1 MAAKRAKKTAKK
13 TVKKSAKKATAKVA
27 KKATKPSA
35 KRTAKKSSSARA
47 KKSTKRAVKKSAKRS
62 AAGVSLKVDVPEVP
76 RRGVVTPT
84 STPTPKTPAAPA
96 AAAAK
101 TAAPK
106 KSSSPFFFIII
117 GVVALALIFISQ
129 GSKDSSSGSGTVA
142 EESTDQGTDEST
154 DEMSA
159 SEEATDESTS
169 ESTTDAG
176 TPTAYEGPT
185 GIVAQYTNADKS
197 AATIFWKAPA
207 STEGVTGYAIQI
219 QRNGGARADLS
230 STPSTQFS
238 LDITKGDA
246 AGWTSFIVQTVYSD
260 GTVTDGKVFGLPGQ
274 WN

>member
-1 MAAKRAKKTAKK
+1 MAAKRAKKTVKK
-13 TVKKSAKKATAKVA
+13 TTKKATAKVA

-47 KKSTKRAVKKSAKRS
+47 KKSAKRAVKKSAKRS

-84 STPTPKTPAAPA
+84 STPAPKTPAAPA

-101 TAAPK
+101 AAAPK

-142 EESTDQGTDEST
+142 EESTDQATDESTDEST

-159 SEEATDESTS
+159 SEEATDASTS

-207 STEGVTGYAIQI
+207 STDGVTGYAIQI

-230 STPSTQFS
+230 STPATQFS